1 MMTMKRTF
9 YFASM
14 FMAIIALQS
23 CETPKEAIQEKP
35 NEPVEGI
42 AESLDIPFR
51 VIADGYLTGNG
62 EEGIGEGGMVINS
75 KEQWEALV
83 TKMNSVNETMKEEP
97 IDFDKMTVL
106 AYFDQIRG
114 SGGYSVAISSVARN
128 VDRLSAVVKKTP
140 SKGMDIE
147 IMTQPFIIGF
157 IDKTSKSIVFVD

>member
-62 EEGIGEGGMVINS
+62 EEGIGEGGIVINS

-106 AYFDQIRG
+106 A
-114 SGGYSVAISSVARN
+114 
-128 VDRLSAVVKKTP
+128 
-140 SKGMDIE
+140 
-147 IMTQPFIIGF
+147 
-157 IDKTSKSIVFVD
+157 